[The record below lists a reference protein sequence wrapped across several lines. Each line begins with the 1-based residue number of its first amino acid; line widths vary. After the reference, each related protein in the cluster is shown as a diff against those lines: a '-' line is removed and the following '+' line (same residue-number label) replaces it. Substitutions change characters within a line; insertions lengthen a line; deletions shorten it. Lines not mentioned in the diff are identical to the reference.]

1 MKKVMTMAVVFLAVA
16 LFSQVALAQEA
27 EDAKAAAKAD
37 KTGTNPI
44 NFQNEFR
51 LYNEY
56 SWLNTAGDGNQNLT
70 TLEFR
75 TPFLDGKW
83 QWRVRARYNAI
94 KADINNDG
102 IDEIDESGF
111 GDMDKTELQ
120 RTQINLYI
128 FSLRHLWF
136 NVF

>member
-111 GDMDKTELQ
+111 GDMDMRFLT
-120 RTQINLYI
+120 
-128 FSLRHLWF
+128 
-136 NVF
+136 